1 MANINETKS
10 ELKTLANCTLTE
22 FLRQTNKIRKEVSA
36 YLDKTKVLDLRNVM
50 PEVPKDASR
59 EETEKIISDG
69 INARTSAMLDAMLE
83 ENADDTVKILGLLC
97 FKEGDEVNDLNP
109 ADILGVVLE
118 ILSSKRVLDF
128 FTSLMQSG
136 LINSANILQ
145 K

>member
-1 MANINETKS
+1 MPNTNT

-22 FLRQTNKIRKEVSA
+22 FLKQSNKIRKEIAA
-36 YLDKTKVLDLRNVM
+36 YLEKTKVLDLRSAM
-50 PEVPKDASR
+50 PDVPKDATK
-59 EETEKIISDG
+59 EQAEKIIADG
-69 INARTSAMLDAMLE
+69 LKANTSAMLDAMLE

-97 FKEGDEVNDLNP
+97 FKEGDEINELNP

-136 LINSANILQ
+136 LINMANTSL

>member
-1 MANINETKS
+1 MPNTNT

-22 FLRQTNKIRKEVSA
+22 FLKQSNKIRKEIAA
-36 YLDKTKVLDLRNVM
+36 YLEKTKVLDLRSAM
-50 PEVPKDASR
+50 PDVPKDATK
-59 EETEKIISDG
+59 EQAEKIIADG
-69 INARTSAMLDAMLE
+69 LKANTSAMLDAMLE

-97 FKEGDEVNDLNP
+97 FKEGDEINDLNP

-136 LINSANILQ
+136 LINMANTSL